1 MVKKI
6 IKAKTISRKTKDVK
20 PAPSD
25 EKSVFKKSSLTKAS
39 IGSKTISSL
48 KKTKIIKPKKTEKP
62 SIFKKKKV
70 VSKKQPIEAELK
82 VKTAP
87 KPAVEPIA
95 AVKKPET
102 QRQTDL
108 HLEVDKKAQSAIAE
122 APSPLPAAT
131 SEAAVPQ
138 KAKPKIEREIPTAVK
153 IAPALVERPPEAPK
167 PQAEPLSPPPI
178 KKETEKIIEIDIPIT
193 VKELALNIGE
203 KPAVLIKKLIDHKII
218 ANLNFPLDEELV
230 RKIALEYGFQIKKK
244 PTEEELLFKEHEA
257 VDAAKLKPRP
267 PIVTFMGHVDHG
279 KTSLLDVIRKSKVA
293 DSEYGGITQ
302 HIGAYSVSLPNGKIT
317 FLDTPG
323 HEAFTAMRARGVKVA
338 DIAVLVVAADDGVMP
353 QTIEAIDH
361 AKEAD
366 VPIIVAINKIDRPQ
380 VNIDAVK
387 KELSKLGL
395 TPEEWGGKTITVN
408 VSAKTGQGI
417 DDLLGMIIL
426 EAEMLELKADPTSPA
441 SGIVLDAKVS
451 EGRGTVVTLL
461 VKNGTLRAQE
471 GIIIGPYYAKI
482 RALFNE
488 FGKHIEEAAP
498 SASVEI
504 LGLSGL
510 PGAGEKFFVISDEK
524 KAKEL
529 AARRKM
535 QLREKELRPI
545 KIMSLEDLSGQIKEG
560 KVKEL
565 KLILKADVSGSLEA
579 INEAF
584 KKIASSEIKLN
595 IIHQGV
601 GSINVSDVILAEAS
615 GAIIFG
621 FHVLCDERSKE
632 EAEKTGVDI
641 RTYNVIYELVNDLKT
656 ALEGM
661 LEPKLKKIFLGRLI
675 VRQVFKLSKGGT
687 IAGCYVE
694 KGKIMRSSKTSI
706 LRNGAV
712 VYEGIVQSLKRFKDD
727 VREVTEGMECG
738 VSVAGFTEIM
748 AGDIIEAY
756 DIEKIAR
763 KL

>member
-1 MVKKI
+1 MVDHKRSVKSKTI
-6 IKAKTISRKTKDVK
+6 LKKAKDGKPSLLERKIS
-20 PAPSD
+20 S
-25 EKSVFKKSSLTKAS
+25 KKSALTKAGKIVS
-39 IGSKTISSL
+39 PP
-48 KKTKIIKPKKTEKP
+48 KKTKIIKPKKAVEP
-62 SIFKKKKV
+62 PILKKKKV
-70 VSKKQPIEAELK
+70 VSKKSSAGVELK
-82 VKTAP
+82 LKAP
-87 KPAVEPIA
+87 KPTIEPATALRKQADLKPEIPPSEVAAKTESIA
-95 AVKKPET
+95 AQTSSVAAPEIT
-102 QRQTDL
+102 IPK
-108 HLEVDKKAQSAIAE
+108 EV
-122 APSPLPAAT
+122 
-131 SEAAVPQ
+131 
-138 KAKPKIEREIPTAVK
+138 KPKAEQEMPAAVK
-153 IAPALVERPPEAPK
+153 IAPPFRKEEASVTVKPKVEQPIAAAPI
-167 PQAEPLSPPPI
+167 I
-178 KKETEKIIEIDIPIT
+178 KKETEKVIEIDIPIT

-218 ANLNFPLDEELV
+218 ANLNFPLNEELV
-230 RKIALEYGFQIKKK
+230 NKIALEYGYKIKRK
-244 PTEEELLFKEHEA
+244 PTEEELLFKEHEV
-257 VDAAKLKPRP
+257 VDVAKLKIRP

-279 KTSLLDVIRKSKVA
+279 KTSLLDAIRKSKVA

-302 HIGAYSVSLPNGKIT
+302 HIGAYSVSLPHGKIT

-361 AKEAD
+361 AKEAE

-380 VNIDAVK
+380 VNIDSIK

-395 TPEEWGGKTITVN
+395 TPEDWGGKTITVG

-417 DDLLGMIIL
+417 DDLLEMIIL
-426 EAEMLELKADPTSPA
+426 ESEMLELKADPLSPA
-441 SGIVLDAKVS
+441 SGVILDAKVS
-451 EGRGTVVTLL
+451 EGRGTVATLL
-461 VKNGTLRAQE
+461 VKNGTLRAQD
-471 GIIIGPYYAKI
+471 GIIVGPYYAKI

-488 FGKHIEEAAP
+488 FGKQIDEAAP
-498 SASVEI
+498 SAPIGI

-510 PGAGEKFFVISDEK
+510 PEAGEKFFVLSDEK

-529 AARRKM
+529 ASKRKI
-535 QLREKELRPI
+535 QLREKGLKPI

-565 KLILKADVSGSLEA
+565 KLILKADVGGSLEA
-579 INEAF
+579 INEAL
-584 KKIASSEIKLN
+584 KKIATSEVKLN

-615 GAIIFG
+615 GAIILG

-641 RTYNVIYELVNDLKT
+641 RTYNVIYELFNDLKT

-675 VRQVFKLSKGGT
+675 VRQVFKLTKGG
-687 IAGCYVE
+687 IVAGCYVE
-694 KGKIMRSSKTSI
+694 KGKIMRSSKMSV
-706 LRNGAV
+706 LRNGAL
-712 VYEGIVQSLKRFKDD
+712 VYEGGIQSLKRFKDD
-727 VREVTEGMECG
+727 VREVTEGLECG
-738 VSVAGFTEIM
+738 VSIAGFTEIM
-748 AGDIIEAY
+748 VGDIIEAY

>member
-1 MVKKI
+1 MVKKN
-6 IKAKTISRKTKDVK
+6 IK
-20 PAPSD
+20 
-25 EKSVFKKSSLTKAS
+25 
-39 IGSKTISSL
+39 SKTITEKTKSSKPSSSQEIAASKKSVL
-48 KKTKIIKPKKTEKP
+48 TKVSKTMSPLRKTKIIKPKKTVDT
-62 SIFKKKKV
+62 SILKKKKV
-70 VSKKQPIEAELK
+70 VSKNKLAAGAELK
-82 VKTAP
+82 TKTVL
-87 KPAVEPIA
+87 KPTIEPIA
-95 AVKKPET
+95 ALKKPET
-102 QRQTDL
+102 L
-108 HLEVDKKAQSAIAE
+108 KPSVSPPEVNIKPQSIAAE
-122 APSPLPAAT
+122 TAPASPVIPVT
-131 SEAAVPQ
+131 PQ
-138 KAKPKIEREIPTAVK
+138 MVKPK
-153 IAPALVERPPEAPK
+153 VEQEAPK
-167 PQAEPLSPPPI
+167 TEKISSVIAKEETVTVKPQTVSLQSAPI
-178 KKETEKIIEIDIPIT
+178 VKKETEKVIEIDIPIT
-193 VKELALNIGE
+193 VKELALNMGE
-203 KPAVLIKKLIDHKII
+203 KPAALIKKLIDHKII

-230 RKIALEYGFQIKKK
+230 KRIASEYGYQIKRK
-244 PTEEELLFKEHEA
+244 PTEEEILFKEHELISP
-257 VDAAKLKPRP
+257 AKLKPRP

-279 KTSLLDVIRKSKVA
+279 KTSLLDAIRKSKVA

-302 HIGAYSVSLPNGKIT
+302 HIGAYSVSLPNGRIT

-380 VNIDAVK
+380 INVDSIK
-387 KELSKLGL
+387 KELSKLEL
-395 TPEEWGGKTITVN
+395 TSEEWGGKTIMVG

-417 DDLLGMIIL
+417 DDLLEMILL
-426 EAEMLELKADPTSPA
+426 EAEMMELKADPDSPA
-441 SGIVLDAKVS
+441 SGIVLDAKVT

-461 VKNGTLRAQE
+461 VKNGTLRAQD
-471 GIIIGPYYAKI
+471 GIIVGPYYAKI

-488 FGKHIEEAAP
+488 FGKQIEEASP
-498 SASVEI
+498 SVPIEI

-510 PGAGEKFFVISDEK
+510 PEAGEKFFVLSDEK

-529 AARRKM
+529 ASKRKT
-535 QLREKELRPI
+535 QLREKELKPI

-565 KLILKADVSGSLEA
+565 KLILKADVGGSLEA
-579 INEAF
+579 INEAL
-584 KKIASSEIKLN
+584 KKIATSEVKLN

-656 ALEGM
+656 ALEGL

-694 KGKIMRSSKTSI
+694 KGKIVRTSKISL
-706 LRNGAV
+706 LRNGAT
-712 VYEGIVQSLKRFKDD
+712 VYEGAVQSLKRFKDD
-727 VREVTEGMECG
+727 MREVTEGMECG
-738 VSVAGFTEIM
+738 VSLASFTEIM
-748 AGDIIEAY
+748 AGDVIEAY
-756 DIEKIAR
+756 EIEKIAR